1 MRQAGVD
8 PTSVPDFVGRHPA
21 WAAALLATLRLGRA
35 QEQTVAALS
44 DRVAQDPVLSDA
56 LHRVIPHVTAFRSTA
71 EIIEAGDALPTEMR
85 ARFDAII
92 GEESGKLAEAAQGIV
107 RYFDASEPGSTS
119 GIPSEVVDDNF
130 IANANHFPA
139 LERAGHITR
148 WVADGKSVLD
158 VANEWQPDVLV
169 LDLMLPS
176 LSGFEVLK
184 AVRSDP
190 AIAGLPVLMR
200 TAKGQEKDRRL
211 AEDLGANAFVT
222 KPFSNTDVLSRVAA
236 LATG

>member
-1 MRQAGVD
+1 LASKVLIAED
-8 PTSVPDFVGRHPA
+8 EA
-21 WAAALLATLRLGRA
+21 NIAELL
-35 QEQTVAALS
+35 
-44 DRVAQDPVLSDA
+44 
-56 LHRVIPHVTAFRSTA
+56 
-71 EIIEAGDALPTEMR
+71 
-85 ARFDAII
+85 RF
-92 GEESGKLAEAAQGIV
+92 L
-107 RYFDASEPGSTS
+107 
-119 GIPSEVVDDNF
+119 
-130 IANANHFPA
+130 
-139 LERAGHITR
+139 LERAGHTTR

-158 VANEWQPDVLV
+158 VAREWQPDVLV

-190 AIAGLPVLMR
+190 AIAGLPVLML

-236 LATG
+236 LATE

>member
-1 MRQAGVD
+1 LASKVLIAED
-8 PTSVPDFVGRHPA
+8 EA
-21 WAAALLATLRLGRA
+21 NIAELL
-35 QEQTVAALS
+35 
-44 DRVAQDPVLSDA
+44 
-56 LHRVIPHVTAFRSTA
+56 
-71 EIIEAGDALPTEMR
+71 
-85 ARFDAII
+85 RF
-92 GEESGKLAEAAQGIV
+92 L
-107 RYFDASEPGSTS
+107 
-119 GIPSEVVDDNF
+119 
-130 IANANHFPA
+130 
-139 LERAGHITR
+139 LERAGHTTR

-158 VANEWQPDVLV
+158 VAREWQPDVLV

-190 AIAGLPVLMR
+190 AIAGLPVLML

>member
-1 MRQAGVD
+1 LASKVLIAED
-8 PTSVPDFVGRHPA
+8 EA
-21 WAAALLATLRLGRA
+21 NIAELL
-35 QEQTVAALS
+35 
-44 DRVAQDPVLSDA
+44 
-56 LHRVIPHVTAFRSTA
+56 
-71 EIIEAGDALPTEMR
+71 
-85 ARFDAII
+85 RF
-92 GEESGKLAEAAQGIV
+92 L
-107 RYFDASEPGSTS
+107 
-119 GIPSEVVDDNF
+119 
-130 IANANHFPA
+130 
-139 LERAGHITR
+139 LERVGHTTR

-158 VANEWQPDVLV
+158 VAREWQPDVLV

>member
-1 MRQAGVD
+1 MASKVLIAED
-8 PTSVPDFVGRHPA
+8 EA
-21 WAAALLATLRLGRA
+21 NIAELL
-35 QEQTVAALS
+35 
-44 DRVAQDPVLSDA
+44 
-56 LHRVIPHVTAFRSTA
+56 
-71 EIIEAGDALPTEMR
+71 
-85 ARFDAII
+85 RF
-92 GEESGKLAEAAQGIV
+92 L
-107 RYFDASEPGSTS
+107 
-119 GIPSEVVDDNF
+119 
-130 IANANHFPA
+130 
-139 LERAGHITR
+139 LERAGHTTR

-158 VANEWQPDVLV
+158 VAREWQPDVLV

-190 AIAGLPVLMR
+190 AIAGLPVLML